1 MVESKMK
8 KLLLITISLLM
19 WLACSTGGSRLNTP
33 NFYLEDVDGNP
44 VILHSLLAEGP
55 VFIGI
60 WALWAKMS
68 IKELD
73 ALKPYYDEFES
84 IGLRVLAISQDKAR
98 AVPKVKPFAMSHD
111 WKYTIVLD
119 PYNIVRALY
128 KIQAMPTCFIIDQ
141 RGEIVFTFMGYRPGD
156 EEIIINE
163 IRYLFGD

>member
-1 MVESKMK
+1 MK

-19 WLACSTGGSRLNTP
+19 WLACSTGGNHLNTP

-55 VFIGI
+55 VFICI
-60 WALWAKMS
+60 WALWCKMA

-84 IGLRVLAISQDKAR
+84 MGLRVLAISQDKTR

-119 PYNIVRALY
+119 PDNIVRELY
-128 KIQAMPTCFIIDQ
+128 NIKAMPTCFIIDQ
-141 RGEIVFTFMGYRPGD
+141 RGEIVFTFEGYRPGD
-156 EEIIINE
+156 EEIIISE